1 MPKASILWLR
11 NSSDP
16 IGCHGRTASYLTAPA
31 QIPACGTTALGSS
44 EILASV
50 KDTLVLPSL
59 LSPAV
64 RFAFVPPVL
73 LARQMF
79 PLQATYSVS
88 PFLYFI
94 EYYELIRIPISHQ
107 SSSLFIG

>member
-1 MPKASILWLR
+1 MMETSGISKNPEDSLHLVADR
-11 NSSDP
+11 D
-16 IGCHGRTASYLTAPA
+16 HGIDTSY
-31 QIPACGTTALGSS
+31 
-44 EILASV
+44 SV
-50 KDTLVLPSL
+50 LLSL
-59 LSPAV
+59 LFPAV

-88 PFLYFI
+88 PFLYLI